1 VAQGPIRTCIGCRT
15 KASQAGMLRLRWDGS
30 RVVLEGSEARGPGRG
45 AYLCAKMTC
54 WEAARRRRGLG
65 RALRVSRESIDHL
78 ALAEEM
84 EGMISGS
91 PGRPQVSAITPPA

>member
-1 VAQGPIRTCIGCRT
+1 
-15 KASQAGMLRLRWDGS
+15 MLRLRWDGA
-30 RVVLEGSEARGPGRG
+30 RVVLEVSDSRGPGRG

-54 WEAARRRRGLG
+54 WEAAGRRRALG

-78 ALAEEM
+78 ALTEEV

-91 PGRPQVSAITPPA
+91 PRRPISGSTAPA